1 MANNIEYIRIQTR
14 NVNDVLSFIESKGY
28 KIDRNMLFTN
38 VVPNAVVD
46 MTNDMVYTIND
57 VVVYDFDTNELS
69 TMSFDK
75 FKEKYYNQVEYVKQ
89 LHDSHTMRGLVL
101 DDNVQ
106 QTFDDKYKCEYEFE
120 DFMLNNF
127 NII

>member
-1 MANNIEYIRIQTR
+1 MANIEYIKIKR
-14 NVNDVLSFIESKGY
+14 NNMNDVVSFIETKGY

-46 MTNDMVYTIND
+46 MSNDMVYTIND

-69 TMSFDK
+69 TISLNK

-106 QTFDDKYKCEYEFE
+106 TFDDKYKCEYEYE

-127 NII
+127 NLI